1 MNISKVGILKSFF
14 VLTLLPFS
22 ILKAE
27 LTHFERGLNFYDQRA
42 EKSIGLKASP
52 IYIDQ
57 AIDHF
62 QKVTKNSGKKL
73 DAEIHLLKCYYYKG
87 KFVFQT
93 DNEKK
98 DIYSKG
104 KVLGEK
110 LINLYPESASAH
122 YWYLVNLG
130 SWAEIYGTMSAAREG
145 VAGIMRNVSKKIIKI
160 DPNYSDGGGY
170 FMLGAVHFKS
180 PYIPFVLS
188 WPSNDKALEY
198 LNLAHNTGDSTP
210 SQTVYLSRAL
220 YKNGQVKKAIS
231 LLSSLLDENISKTYK
246 LEDMDQ
252 HEIARGLLEEWK

>member
-1 MNISKVGILKSFF
+1 
-14 VLTLLPFS
+14 
-22 ILKAE
+22 
-27 LTHFERGLNFYDQRA
+27 
-42 EKSIGLKASP
+42 
-52 IYIDQ
+52 
-57 AIDHF
+57 
-62 QKVTKNSGKKL
+62 
-73 DAEIHLLKCYYYKG
+73 
-87 KFVFQT
+87 
-93 DNEKK
+93 
-98 DIYSKG
+98 
-104 KVLGEK
+104 
-110 LINLYPESASAH
+110 
-122 YWYLVNLG
+122 
-130 SWAEIYGTMSAAREG
+130 MSAAREG

-252 HEIARGLLEEWK
+252 HKIARGLIEEWE

>member
-14 VLTLLPFS
+14 VLTLLSFS
-22 ILKAE
+22 ILRAE
-27 LTHFERGLNFYDQRA
+27 LTLFERGLNFYDQRA
-42 EKSIGLKASP
+42 EKSIGLKADPSF
-52 IYIDQ
+52 IVR
-57 AIDHF
+57 AIDEF
-62 QKVTKNSGKKL
+62 LIAMKSPEKELNAGVF
-73 DAEIHLLKCYYYKG
+73 LLKCYYFKG
-87 KFVFQT
+87 KFVSQN
-93 DNEKK
+93 DDEKK

-110 LINLYPESASAH
+110 LINLYPESVSAH

-160 DPNYSDGGGY
+160 DPKYSDGGGY

-198 LNLAHNTGDSTP
+198 LSLAYNTVKSTP

-220 YKNGQVKKAIS
+220 HKNGQEKKAIS

-252 HEIARGLLEEWK
+252 HEIARGLLKKWK